1 MITNSQVKLIHKAKD
16 RLGLNYEDY
25 REILSLYGDV
35 RNPGDLTPE
44 GFFRVMEHLRELGFE
59 ARAGD
64 AAGGQPR
71 GEKDTI
77 LIQMVTPG
85 QRNTIKRLVKRL
97 GWSEDPER
105 LEQFISRRLNIRK
118 VRTKAEA
125 TRVIVALKAMLAAN
139 KDKNA
144 GAG

>member
-1 MITNSQVKLIHKAKD
+1 MITNSQTRLIQKAKD

-25 REILSLYGDV
+25 REILWLYGEV

-64 AAGGQPR
+64 TSTGQPR
-71 GEKDTI
+71 DEKNTI

-85 QRNTIKRLVKRL
+85 QRNTIKRLEKRL
-97 GWSEDPER
+97 GWSDDPER
-105 LEQFISRRLNIRK
+105 LEQFIVRQLNIRK
-118 VRTKAEA
+118 IRTKAEA
-125 TRVIVALKAMLAAN
+125 TRVIVALKAMLAA
-139 KDKNA
+139 KDDKNA